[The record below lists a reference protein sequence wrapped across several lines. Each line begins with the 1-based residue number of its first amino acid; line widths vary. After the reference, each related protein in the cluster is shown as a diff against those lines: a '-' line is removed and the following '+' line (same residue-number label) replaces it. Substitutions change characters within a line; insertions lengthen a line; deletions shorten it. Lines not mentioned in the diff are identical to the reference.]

1 MGRTAKNLDI
11 SPRRGV
17 ATARVPRPVYR
28 IPTFGLYGTAAEPGL
43 AAYAHIERIA
53 SRAPAH
59 GWRIASH
66 RHADLSQLLI
76 VTEGGGVLTVDG
88 ARHAIAPP
96 WFVWLPA
103 GVVHGFDFEAE
114 TGGLVLTLSAD
125 VVSAAVAGGADREAL
140 SALIAEPMAGG
151 VPVADEIGVDVVGVM
166 QAIEREQAMPRSGVN
181 TALTGNVMLLLVAML
196 RTRTLRNMDQ
206 HLGETQASEFR
217 RFRVFVE
224 GNFRKPYGVA
234 DIARQLG
241 LTPNRLHAVTM
252 RAVGLGPLAVLHDRI
267 MLEAKRELMFTD
279 KRVADIAFDC
289 GFEDPAHFSRFF
301 AQRAGQSPRAY
312 RKACGRSA

>member
-1 MGRTAKNLDI
+1 MQRHLPPAEAHI
-11 SPRRGV
+11 S
-17 ATARVPRPVYR
+17 R

-43 AAYAHIERIA
+43 AAYAHIERIS

-76 VTEGGGVLTVDG
+76 VTGGGGVLTVDG
-88 ARHAIAPP
+88 ARHVITPP
-96 WFVWLPA
+96 WCVWLPP
-103 GVVHGFDFEAE
+103 GVVHGFDFEAD

-125 VVSAAVAGGADREAL
+125 VVAAAVAGAADREAMA
-140 SALIAEPMAGG
+140 ALVAEAMVGE
-151 VPVADEIGVDVVGVM
+151 VPGPEDIGVDVAAVM
-166 QAIEREQAMPRSGVN
+166 HAIEREQAMPRTGVN
-181 TALTGNVMLLLVAML
+181 TALTGNLMLLLVALL
-196 RTRTLRNMDQ
+196 RTRSQRILDRQ
-206 HLGETQASEFR
+206 LGEAQASEFR
-217 RFRVFVE
+217 RFRAFVE

-234 DIARQLG
+234 EIARRLG

-252 RAVGLGPLAVLHDRI
+252 RAVGRGPLAVLHDRI

-301 AQRAGQSPRAY
+301 AQRAGLSPRAY
-312 RKACGRSA
+312 RKASERGAPP

>member
-1 MGRTAKNLDI
+1 MFPLQRSLL
-11 SPRRGV
+11 
-17 ATARVPRPVYR
+17 ARDRPVYR

-96 WFVWLPA
+96 WLVWLPA

-114 TGGLVLTLSAD
+114 TGGVVLTLSAD
-125 VVSAAVAGGADREAL
+125 VVSAAVSASADREAL
-140 SALIAEPMAGG
+140 AGLVAEPMVGG
-151 VPVADEIGVDVVGVM
+151 VPDGGEIGVDVVAVL

-181 TALTGNVMLLLVAML
+181 TALTGNLMLLLVAML
-196 RTRTLRNMDQ
+196 RMRNQRSLDRQ
-206 HLGETQASEFR
+206 LGETQASEFR
-217 RFRVFVE
+217 RFRAFVE
-224 GNFRKPYGVA
+224 RNFRKTAGVA
-234 DIARQLG
+234 EIARELG

-252 RAVGLGPLAVLHDRI
+252 RAVGRGPLAVLHDRV
-267 MLEAKRELMFTD
+267 MLEAKRELMFTT

-301 AQRAGQSPRAY
+301 TQRAGLSPRAY
-312 RKACGRSA
+312 RRAATRT